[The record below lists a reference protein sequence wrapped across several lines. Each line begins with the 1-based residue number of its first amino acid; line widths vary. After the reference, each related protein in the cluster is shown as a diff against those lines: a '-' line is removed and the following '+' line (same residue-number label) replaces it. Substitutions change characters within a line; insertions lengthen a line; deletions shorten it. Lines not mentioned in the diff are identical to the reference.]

1 MAPTPAFM
9 MKKTLVPISGLLL
22 LAAGLV
28 TLSAAPPAVRAADMK
43 VGTVDMNKIFQSYY
57 KTKDAET
64 KINEQLAAFQ
74 SEFNSRQESYRKSLE
89 EIRDMD
95 KKLEDKALSQA
106 KKDDLNKQREGKIQE
121 NQQMGRELE
130 SFQRTRARQI
140 DEQRARERN
149 RIVEEI
155 MDVVKKKVGGENYDL
170 VFDKGG
176 LSFSQVPVVLYSRDN
191 MEFSEEII
199 RTLNKNKPADTP
211 APAAAATPGGGATPA
226 PPAAPADPRR
236 KP

>member
-1 MAPTPAFM
+1 MNKSFTRL
-9 MKKTLVPISGLLL
+9 TGL

-28 TLSAAPPAVRAADMK
+28 SLAAVPAVHAADMK

-57 KTKDAET
+57 KTKDAEN

-74 SEFNSRQESYRKSLE
+74 SEFNSRQETYRKSLE
-89 EIRDMD
+89 EIQDMN
-95 KKLEDKALSQA
+95 KKMEDKALGQA
-106 KKDDLNKQREGKIQE
+106 KKDELNKSRESKIQE

-155 MDVVKKKVGGENYDL
+155 MDVVKKKVGSDNFDL

-176 LSFSQVPVVLYSRDN
+176 LSFSQVPIVLYSRDN

-199 RTLNKNKPADTP
+199 RTLNKNQPAA
-211 APAAAATPGGGATPA
+211 APAAAGGATPA
-226 PPAAPADPRR
+226 PAATPASPRR
-236 KP
+236 QQ

>member
-1 MAPTPAFM
+1 MNKSFTR
-9 MKKTLVPISGLLL
+9 LSGL

-28 TLSAAPPAVRAADMK
+28 SLAAAPAMHAADMK

-57 KTKDAET
+57 KTKDAEN

-74 SEFNSRQESYRKSLE
+74 SEFNSRQETYRKSLE
-89 EIRDMD
+89 EIQDMN
-95 KKLEDKALSQA
+95 KRMEDKALAQA
-106 KKDDLNKQREGKIQE
+106 KKDELNKSRESKIQE

-155 MDVVKKKVGGENYDL
+155 MDVVKKKVGSDNFDL

-176 LSFSQVPVVLYSRDN
+176 LSFSQVPIVLYSRDN

-199 RTLNKNKPADTP
+199 RTLNKNQP
-211 APAAAATPGGGATPA
+211 APTAATPGGATPA
-226 PPAAPADPRR
+226 PAATPASPRR
-236 KP
+236 QQ

>member
-1 MAPTPAFM
+1 MNQP
-9 MKKTLVPISGLLL
+9 LVRFSGL

-28 TLSAAPPAVRAADMK
+28 TLAAAPVPSAQAADMK
-43 VGTVDMNKIFQSYY
+43 VGTVDMNKVFQSYY
-57 KTKDAET
+57 KTKDAEN

-74 SEFNSRQESYRKSLE
+74 SEFNSRQEGYRKSLE
-89 EIRDMD
+89 EIQEMN
-95 KKLEDKALSQA
+95 KKMEDKALAQA
-106 KKDDLNKQREGKIQE
+106 KKDELNKSRESKIQE

-155 MDVVKKKVGGENYDL
+155 MDVVKKKVGTDNFDL
-170 VFDKGG
+170 VLDKGG
-176 LSFSQVPVVLYSRDN
+176 LSFSQVPVVLFSRDN
-191 MEFSEEII
+191 FEFSEEII
-199 RTLNKNKPADTP
+199 RTLNKNKPADS
-211 APAAAATPGGGATPA
+211 PAAAASPARPAAASPAAGAAT
-226 PPAAPADPRR
+226 PAAPASPLR

>member
-1 MAPTPAFM
+1 MNKSFTRL
-9 MKKTLVPISGLLL
+9 TGL

-28 TLSAAPPAVRAADMK
+28 SLAAVPAMHAADMK

-57 KTKDAET
+57 KTKDAEN

-74 SEFNSRQESYRKSLE
+74 SEFNSRQETYRKSLE
-89 EIRDMD
+89 EIQDMN
-95 KKLEDKALSQA
+95 KKMEDKALAQA
-106 KKDDLNKQREGKIQE
+106 KKDDLNKQRESKIQE
-121 NQQMGRELE
+121 NQAMGRELE
-130 SFQRTRARQI
+130 SFQRTRAKQI

-155 MDVVKKKVGGENYDL
+155 MDVVKKKVGSDNFDL

-176 LSFSQVPVVLYSRDN
+176 LSFSQVPIVLYSRDN

-199 RTLNKNKPADTP
+199 RTLNKNQP
-211 APAAAATPGGGATPA
+211 APAAASGGATPA
-226 PPAAPADPRR
+226 PAATPASPRR
-236 KP
+236 QQ